1 MLYVPLISSVV
12 AIHNSRRKSKQM
24 ISLLLNFMLISLKFL
39 RNYFKMLILQFRAYL
54 AKALLL
60 FTAVNPIVP
69 DDNSQAS

>member
-1 MLYVPLISSVV
+1 MRYVPLISSVV